1 MTYNEKT
8 YGYIK
13 KWRDTHKEEFNALQ
27 NTYNRKRD
35 PETINLYNKQ
45 LKYMKIE
52 KKCYFDYD
60 VEKKRFLKILL

>member
-27 NTYNRKRD
+27 NTYNKKRD
-35 PETINLYNKQ
+35 PATINSYNKR
-45 LKYMKIE
+45 LNYMKIE
-52 KKCYFDYD
+52 KKNYFDYE
-60 VEKKRFLKILL
+60 VEKKRFFKILL